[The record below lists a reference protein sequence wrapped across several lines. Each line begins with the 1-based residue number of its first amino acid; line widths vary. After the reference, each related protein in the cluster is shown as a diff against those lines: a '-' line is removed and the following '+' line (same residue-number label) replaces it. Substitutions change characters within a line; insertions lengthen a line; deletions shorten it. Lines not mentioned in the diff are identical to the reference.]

1 MAAGPARADSS
12 GLTRNLFGSP
22 GLVDMPDAR
31 MAPDGEL
38 SAAASFFTDTQ
49 RYSLGF
55 QPMPWLEVSFRY
67 SGLAHFDPIYPVYYD
82 RSFAVKA
89 RLWDE
94 TGIFPAVAVGINDL
108 VGTGIY
114 AGEYLVTTKR
124 FGDISATLGLGWG
137 RLGSA
142 NTTSN
147 PLGLLSA
154 SFKQRTDNQSP
165 GATNFGAFFH
175 GRTAGL
181 FGGLAW
187 RTPIDGLSL
196 VGEYSSDAYRHES
209 RVGNFTPHSQ
219 FNVGLSYQPADDITL
234 GLAWLYGDT
243 ISGTLSFQLNPAVD
257 PYPARIGP
265 AAPPFHVR
273 TAEEQQRAIRLLAA
287 GSAPRRHPAAA
298 GLRRVARADALLD
311 ELWQAGAED
320 VAIHGRTLTLT
331 IAKGDPRAACAAAA
345 PLADD
350 NDLELDAVTVL
361 RAGMAPIRCAV
372 PHSLVGN
379 ARITGTDLVFPTLVP
394 HPASLI
400 TIDAAA
406 PAEPSDAE
414 AMARIRADVR
424 AQLLNVE
431 ALSLG
436 DSEALVYY
444 NNVRYSHEADAIDRL
459 IRVLMADAPSRI
471 EKFRLIPVI
480 GSVPMNEF
488 DILRGPTER
497 SVAQTETYNL
507 FGNGNAMRP
516 APLNNPVLRAGERGT
531 YPRFVWGLFPQFR
544 QELFDP
550 DNPFAVQF
558 LGGIQAAVELL
569 PGLSLVG
576 EAEANI
582 WDNFNTNRPPDSVL
596 PHVRSDF
603 LTYFTKG
610 KNGIGDLEA
619 DYRFRLAPEVFA
631 IARAG
636 YLESMFAGVG
646 GEVLWRPQ
654 GQRWALGIDL
664 YGVKKRN
671 FDRLLGLQDYKAF
684 TGHISAYYAS
694 PWYDLNFAVHAGQYL
709 AGDRGFTLEV
719 TRRFSTGVEIGAFFT
734 RTNVSAEQFGEGSFD
749 KGIMIRIPLDWSLP
763 INTQGQFNMD
773 LRPVQRDGGQ
783 RLMNDTL
790 LFEET
795 RRTSEAEIR

>member
-1 MAAGPARADSS
+1 
-12 GLTRNLFGSP
+12 
-22 GLVDMPDAR
+22 
-31 MAPDGEL
+31 
-38 SAAASFFTDTQ
+38 
-49 RYSLGF
+49 
-55 QPMPWLEVSFRY
+55 
-67 SGLAHFDPIYPVYYD
+67 
-82 RSFAVKA
+82 
-89 RLWDE
+89 
-94 TGIFPAVAVGINDL
+94 
-108 VGTGIY
+108 
-114 AGEYLVTTKR
+114 
-124 FGDISATLGLGWG
+124 
-137 RLGSA
+137 
-142 NTTSN
+142 
-147 PLGLLSA
+147 
-154 SFKQRTDNQSP
+154 
-165 GATNFGAFFH
+165 
-175 GRTAGL
+175 
-181 FGGLAW
+181 
-187 RTPIDGLSL
+187 
-196 VGEYSSDAYRHES
+196 
-209 RVGNFTPHSQ
+209 
-219 FNVGLSYQPADDITL
+219 
-234 GLAWLYGDT
+234 
-243 ISGTLSFQLNPAVD
+243 
-257 PYPARIGP
+257 
-265 AAPPFHVR
+265 
-273 TAEEQQRAIRLLAA
+273 LLAA
-287 GSAPRRHPAAA
+287 GGAPQRHAVAG
-298 GLRRVARADALLD
+298 GLRQVARAGAVLD
-311 ELWQAGAED
+311 ELWRAGAED
-320 VAIHGRTLTLT
+320 VSIQGRTLTLT

-345 PLADD
+345 PLAG
-350 NDLELDAVTVL
+350 NNRLELDAVTVL
-361 RAGMAPIRCAV
+361 RAGMAPTRCSI
-372 PHSLVGN
+372 PHTLVGN
-379 ARITGTDLVFPTLVP
+379 ARITGNDFIFPTLVP

-400 TIDAAA
+400 TIDAAM
-406 PAEPSDAE
+406 PPQPSDAE
-414 AMARIRADVR
+414 AMARIRADAQ
-424 AQLLNVE
+424 AQLLNIE

-459 IRVLMADAPSRI
+459 LRILMADAPSRI
-471 EKFRLIPVI
+471 EKFRLIPVM

-497 SVAQTETYNL
+497 SVAQTETYDL
-507 FGNGNAMRP
+507 FGNGNDMRP

-550 DNPFAVQF
+550 VNPFAVQF

-569 PGLSLVG
+569 PGLSLAA
-576 EAEANI
+576 EAEASI
-582 WDNFNTNRPPDSVL
+582 WDNFNVDRPPGSAL

-619 DYRFRLAPEVFA
+619 DYRFRLSPEIFA

-671 FDRLLGLQDYKAF
+671 FDRLLGLQDYKVF

-694 PWYDLNFAVHAGQYL
+694 PWYGLNFAVHAGQYL
-709 AGDRGFTLEV
+709 AGDRGFTVEV

-795 RRTSEAEIR
+795 RRTSLDEISRRYAEFRTP

>member
-1 MAAGPARADSS
+1 
-12 GLTRNLFGSP
+12 
-22 GLVDMPDAR
+22 
-31 MAPDGEL
+31 
-38 SAAASFFTDTQ
+38 
-49 RYSLGF
+49 
-55 QPMPWLEVSFRY
+55 
-67 SGLAHFDPIYPVYYD
+67 
-82 RSFAVKA
+82 
-89 RLWDE
+89 
-94 TGIFPAVAVGINDL
+94 
-108 VGTGIY
+108 
-114 AGEYLVTTKR
+114 
-124 FGDISATLGLGWG
+124 
-137 RLGSA
+137 
-142 NTTSN
+142 
-147 PLGLLSA
+147 
-154 SFKQRTDNQSP
+154 
-165 GATNFGAFFH
+165 
-175 GRTAGL
+175 
-181 FGGLAW
+181 
-187 RTPIDGLSL
+187 
-196 VGEYSSDAYRHES
+196 
-209 RVGNFTPHSQ
+209 
-219 FNVGLSYQPADDITL
+219 
-234 GLAWLYGDT
+234 
-243 ISGTLSFQLNPAVD
+243 
-257 PYPARIGP
+257 
-265 AAPPFHVR
+265 
-273 TAEEQQRAIRLLAA
+273 
-287 GSAPRRHPAAA
+287 
-298 GLRRVARADALLD
+298 
-311 ELWQAGAED
+311 
-320 VAIHGRTLTLT
+320 
-331 IAKGDPRAACAAAA
+331 
-345 PLADD
+345 
-350 NDLELDAVTVL
+350 
-361 RAGMAPIRCAV
+361 
-372 PHSLVGN
+372 
-379 ARITGTDLVFPTLVP
+379 
-394 HPASLI
+394 
-400 TIDAAA
+400 
-406 PAEPSDAE
+406 
-414 AMARIRADVR
+414 
-424 AQLLNVE
+424 
-431 ALSLG
+431 
-436 DSEALVYY
+436 
-444 NNVRYSHEADAIDRL
+444 
-459 IRVLMADAPSRI
+459 
-471 EKFRLIPVI
+471 
-480 GSVPMNEF
+480 MNEF

-507 FGNGNAMRP
+507 FGNGNDMRP
-516 APLNNPVLRAGERGT
+516 APLNNPVLRADERGT

-569 PGLSLVG
+569 PGMSVVG

-582 WDNFNTNRPPDSVL
+582 WDNFNTNRPPDSAL

-631 IARAG
+631 IVRGG

-795 RRTSEAEIR
+795 RRTSEAEMRSFASPFD